1 MALEHDIASLV
12 EASEALTST
21 VDNKIQSIDSAL
33 SAAISASQ
41 SKTDQHLA
49 KVDAKLSS
57 YTESQS
63 HFRVTKNQALVPNT
77 DGSFPKDWGAGIL
90 KQARLVETVETGV
103 EVNARSE
110 LAREFLRAIGSD
122 TKYFAKNFNIWELEF
137 LPYRNITNAQ
147 GNTEKAQSYMMYQ
160 YVRRPTFMTCAAV
173 VKHIRGV
180 VPTGFWC
187 SGLEANAPAK
197 VCGGGIG
204 HSNRNLYTHCYPY
217 INGTHLDLSETTV
230 IQVALPA
237 VVTGNVPIAS
247 AWGQFPYLGD
257 SAVSAYEHQPTP
269 TLP

>member
-33 SAAISASQ
+33 SAALSASET
-41 SKTDQHLA
+41 KANQHLA
-49 KVDAKLSS
+49 KVDAQLSK

-63 HFRVTKNQALVPNT
+63 HFRVTKNQALIPKE
-77 DGSFPKDWGAGIL
+77 DGSFPKDWSAGYL

-103 EVNARSE
+103 EPQNRTD

-122 TKYFAKNFNIWELEF
+122 TKYFAKNFNIWEMEF
-137 LPYRNITNAQ
+137 LPYRNVTNEN
-147 GNTEKAQSYMMYQ
+147 GDTVKTYSYMMYQ
-160 YVRRPTFMTCAAV
+160 YLRRPTYVTCAAI
-173 VKHIRGV
+173 VKHIRGA

-197 VCGGGIG
+197 VCGGGIS
-204 HSNRNLYTHCYPY
+204 HNNRNFYTHCHPY
-217 INGTHLDLSETTV
+217 IHGETLDLSETTV
-230 IQVALPA
+230 IQIALPA
-237 VVTGNVPIAS
+237 VVTGNVPIAN

-257 SAVSAYEHQPTP
+257 STVSAYEHQSTP